1 MIADEAHAVG
11 WRLALAGLARPSSP
25 AAAWLVAVG
34 VALLADNPDEAV
46 DRLIAD
52 PPAMGADR
60 MRTAKSRTGQ
70 ICSRCT
76 TGR

>member
-11 WRLALAGLARPSSP
+11 WRLALAGLARLSSP
-25 AAAWLVAVG
+25 AAAWLIAVG

-52 PPAMGADR
+52 PLADPAV
-60 MRTAKSRTGQ
+60 TALLAIGTHRKDTLHG
-70 ICSRCT
+70 
-76 TGR
+76 

>member
-1 MIADEAHAVG
+1 MIADEAHAVW

-25 AAAWLVAVG
+25 AAAWLTAVG

-52 PPAMGADR
+52 PLADPAVVALLAIGTHRKD
-60 MRTAKSRTGQ
+60 TLHG
-70 ICSRCT
+70 
-76 TGR
+76 

>member
-34 VALLADNPDEAV
+34 VALLADNPDRAV

-52 PPAMGADR
+52 PLADPAV
-60 MRTAKSRTGQ
+60 TALLAISAHHPPGDKP
-70 ICSRCT
+70 
-76 TGR
+76 

>member
-52 PPAMGADR
+52 PLADPAV
-60 MRTAKSRTGQ
+60 TALLEIGTHRKDTGH
-70 ICSRCT
+70 
-76 TGR
+76 G

>member
-1 MIADEAHAVG
+1 MIADEAYAVG

-52 PPAMGADR
+52 PLADPAV
-60 MRTAKSRTGQ
+60 TALLEIGTHRKDTGH
-70 ICSRCT
+70 
-76 TGR
+76 G

>member
-34 VALLADNPDEAV
+34 VALLADDPDEAV

-52 PPAMGADR
+52 PLADPAV
-60 MRTAKSRTGQ
+60 TALIAIGTHRKDTPHG
-70 ICSRCT
+70 
-76 TGR
+76 

>member
-11 WRLALAGLARPSSP
+11 WRLALAGLARLSSP

-52 PPAMGADR
+52 PLADPAV
-60 MRTAKSRTGQ
+60 TALLAIGTHRKDTLHG
-70 ICSRCT
+70 
-76 TGR
+76 

>member
-25 AAAWLVAVG
+25 AAAWLTAVG

-52 PPAMGADR
+52 PLADPAV
-60 MRTAKSRTGQ
+60 TALIAIGIHRKDTPHG
-70 ICSRCT
+70 
-76 TGR
+76 

>member
-11 WRLALAGLARPSSP
+11 WRLALAGLARLSSP
-25 AAAWLVAVG
+25 AAAWLTAVG

-52 PPAMGADR
+52 PLADPAV
-60 MRTAKSRTGQ
+60 TALLAIGTHRKDTPHG
-70 ICSRCT
+70 
-76 TGR
+76 

>member
-52 PPAMGADR
+52 PLADPAV
-60 MRTAKSRTGQ
+60 TALLAIGTHRKDTGH
-70 ICSRCT
+70 
-76 TGR
+76 G

>member
-52 PPAMGADR
+52 PLADPAV
-60 MRTAKSRTGQ
+60 TALIAIGTHRKDTLHG
-70 ICSRCT
+70 
-76 TGR
+76 

>member
-11 WRLALAGLARPSSP
+11 WRLALAGLSRPSSP

-34 VALLADNPDEAV
+34 VALLADNPDRAV

-52 PPAMGADR
+52 PLADPAVVALLAIGTHRKD
-60 MRTAKSRTGQ
+60 TGH
-70 ICSRCT
+70 
-76 TGR
+76 G

>member
-52 PPAMGADR
+52 PLADPAV
-60 MRTAKSRTGQ
+60 TALLEIGTHRKDTLHG
-70 ICSRCT
+70 
-76 TGR
+76 

>member
-52 PPAMGADR
+52 PLADPAVVALLAIGTHRKD
-60 MRTAKSRTGQ
+60 TLHG
-70 ICSRCT
+70 
-76 TGR
+76 

>member
-11 WRLALAGLARPSSP
+11 WRLALAGLTRLSSP

-52 PPAMGADR
+52 PLADPAV
-60 MRTAKSRTGQ
+60 TALLAIGTHRKDTPHG
-70 ICSRCT
+70 
-76 TGR
+76 

>member
-1 MIADEAHAVG
+1 MITDEAHAVG
-11 WRLALAGLARPSSP
+11 WRLALAGLARLSSP

-52 PPAMGADR
+52 PLADPAV
-60 MRTAKSRTGQ
+60 TALLAIGTHRKDTLHG
-70 ICSRCT
+70 
-76 TGR
+76 

>member
-52 PPAMGADR
+52 PLADPAV
-60 MRTAKSRTGQ
+60 TALLAIGTHRKDTLHG
-70 ICSRCT
+70 
-76 TGR
+76 

>member
-11 WRLALAGLARPSSP
+11 WRLALAGLARLSSP

-52 PPAMGADR
+52 PLADPAV
-60 MRTAKSRTGQ
+60 TALLEIGTHRKDTLHG
-70 ICSRCT
+70 
-76 TGR
+76 